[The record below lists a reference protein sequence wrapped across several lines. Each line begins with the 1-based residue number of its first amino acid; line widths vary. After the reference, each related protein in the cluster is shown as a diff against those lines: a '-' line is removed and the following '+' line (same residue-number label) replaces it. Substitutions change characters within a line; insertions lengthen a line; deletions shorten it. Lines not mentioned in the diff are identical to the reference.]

1 MDNMLIQVSGTKKV
15 VFFEPNDFDKL
26 YMNGDKSEI
35 LDIENPDY
43 EKYPLFLNI
52 KKYECFLAPGDVLFI
67 PALWFHNVLAI
78 NFSISVNVFWKH
90 LDDCFYEKKDLYGN
104 KDLVQA
110 TKAFQSTDKC
120 IKELNLLPKVYRN
133 FYLKRVIEIY
143 KQNLNK

>member
-1 MDNMLIQVSGTKKV
+1 MDNMLIHVSGTKKV
-15 VFFEPNDFDKL
+15 VFFEPNDIDRL

-35 LDIENPDY
+35 LDIDNPDY

-52 KKYECFLAPGDVLFI
+52 KRHECLLMPGDVLFI
-67 PALWFHNVLAI
+67 PALWFHNVLALD
-78 NFSISVNVFWKH
+78 FSISVNVFWKH

-110 TKAFQSTDKC
+110 TKAFQSTDKS
-120 IKELNLLPKVYRN
+120 IKELNMLPKVYRD

-143 KQNLNK
+143 KHNLAE